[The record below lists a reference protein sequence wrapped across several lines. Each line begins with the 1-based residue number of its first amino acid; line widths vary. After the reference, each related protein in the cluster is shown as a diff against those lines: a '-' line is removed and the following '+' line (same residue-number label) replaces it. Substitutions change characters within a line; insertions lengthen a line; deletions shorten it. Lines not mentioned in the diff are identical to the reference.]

1 MARTPVADRLVSVI
15 RERILRGVI
24 LPGAHL
30 VEQDLAAEFVVG
42 RPTVR
47 EALRRL
53 LADDAVEL
61 LPHRGV
67 RVRRLS
73 PTDLAELYVVREPV
87 ECLAARLAAGAPSRA
102 LKPMRAIHR
111 EAAKAAAAND
121 RLGYMRLNARFHHAL
136 AEATA
141 NRTLV
146 RLLERLNTQLIG
158 YQFLSA
164 IGISELA
171 TSQRD
176 HEDLLSALGAGDPGR
191 AEMVMRRHLRASRRA
206 ILGPIAA
213 FIERR
218 GDESVARNRITPK
231 ASTDL
236 LARRRRS
243 MGSRRAKS

>member
-1 MARTPVADRLVSVI
+1 MARLPVSDRLVSTI
-15 RERILRGVI
+15 RERILRGEI
-24 LPGAHL
+24 LPGVHL
-30 VEQDLAAEFVVG
+30 VEQEVAAYFGVG

-53 LADDAVEL
+53 LADDLVEL

-73 PTDLAELYVVREPV
+73 PADLAELYVVRGPV
-87 ECLAARLAAGAPSRA
+87 ECLAARLAARAPCGA
-102 LKPMRAIHR
+102 LKSLREIHR
-111 EAAKAAAAND
+111 EAAKAAAASD
-121 RLGYMRLNARFHHAL
+121 RLGYMRLNARFHRAL
-136 AEATA
+136 AKATG

-164 IGISELA
+164 LGTSELA

-176 HEDLLSALGAGDPGR
+176 HETLLAALVAGDPGR
-191 AEMVMRRHLRASRRA
+191 AELIMRRHLRASRRA

-213 FIERR
+213 AVRSSRNER
-218 GDESVARNRITPK
+218 
-231 ASTDL
+231 L
-236 LARRRRS
+236 RRRTP
-243 MGSRRAKS
+243 RAERARKAAR

>member
-1 MARTPVADRLVSVI
+1 MVRPPLSDHLVSTI
-15 RERILRGVI
+15 RERILRGEI
-24 LPGAHL
+24 LPGIHL
-30 VEQDLAAEFVVG
+30 VEQEVAADFGVG

-53 LADDAVEL
+53 LAGDLVEL

-73 PTDLAELYVVREPV
+73 PADLAELYVVREPV
-87 ECLAARLAAGAPSRA
+87 ECLAARLAAAAPPRA
-102 LKPMRAIHR
+102 LLPLREIHR
-111 EAAKAAAAND
+111 EAAKAAAASD
-121 RLGYMRLNARFHHAL
+121 RLVYMRLNARFHHSL
-136 AEATA
+136 AEATG

-164 IGISELA
+164 IGTSELA

-176 HEDLLSALGAGDPGR
+176 HDDLLAALGAANPRG
-191 AEMVMRRHLRASRRA
+191 AEVIMRRHLRASRRA

-213 FIERR
+213 AVGKERFEKR
-218 GDESVARNRITPK
+218 PGRTERSERAAR
-231 ASTDL
+231 
-236 LARRRRS
+236 
-243 MGSRRAKS
+243 